1 MTFIFE
7 YMGEIVEAQ
16 FQYLKQLIIE
26 LEAQITHPLI
36 TSMIDKYKEIKRLQE
51 SFISFGFGFPGVVPP
66 TPKDLYNNFKDI
78 SRNCQHLLQEMK
90 DHNWD
95 IYDQNREKVG
105 KIRKVAEGLANS
117 FYVYDWHA
125 EDC

>member
-16 FQYLKQLIIE
+16 FPYLKQIIIE

-36 TSMIDKYKEIKRLQE
+36 SSMIYKCKEIKRLQE

-66 TPKDLYNNFKDI
+66 TPKDLYNNFRDI
-78 SRNCQHLLQEMK
+78 SLYCRRLLQSMK
-90 DHNWD
+90 DCNCD
-95 IYDQNREKVG
+95 IYDQNRERVG
-105 KIRKVAEGLANS
+105 EIRKVAEGLANS
-117 FYVYDWHA
+117 FYVYDRHA

>member
-16 FQYLKQLIIE
+16 FQYLKQSIIE

-36 TSMIDKYKEIKRLQE
+36 ICMIDKCKEIMRLQE
-51 SFISFGFGFPGVVPP
+51 SLGVGFGFPG
-66 TPKDLYNNFKDI
+66 PKDFYNNFKDI
-78 SRNCQHLLQEMK
+78 SCNCRHLLQAMK
-90 DHNWD
+90 DYNWD